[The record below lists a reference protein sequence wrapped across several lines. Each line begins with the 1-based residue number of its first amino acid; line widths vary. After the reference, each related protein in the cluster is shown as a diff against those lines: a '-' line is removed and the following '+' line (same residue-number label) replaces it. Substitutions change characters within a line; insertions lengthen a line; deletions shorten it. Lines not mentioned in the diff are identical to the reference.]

1 VRAVDNVDK
10 SVDNEIEIS
19 VCTNKSGWEADDEE
33 LKCIINEFNNKWTI
47 IKDVYWE
54 LNNNRNMEKY
64 LKRALN
70 L

>member
-1 VRAVDNVDK
+1 MKEGRAR
-10 SVDNEIEIS
+10 
-19 VCTNKSGWEADDEE
+19 
-33 LKCIINEFNNKWTI
+33 EFNNKWTI